1 MKIVFLIC
9 NEVFE
14 DRVYEILNRVGI
26 DYFTCWERVKG
37 KGHGTEPHLG
47 TRAYPGMNA
56 VLMIALQDE
65 ALLAGLVEEIHTA
78 NAAIIRAD
86 DHIRMFQM
94 PLERVI

>member
-14 DRVYEILNRVGI
+14 NRIYEILEKVGI

-47 TRAYPGMNA
+47 TRAFPGMNA
-56 VLMIALQDE
+56 VHMIAIKDE
-65 ALLAGLVEEIHTA
+65 ALLTGLVEEIHKT
-78 NAAIIRAD
+78 NATIIRTD

-94 PLERVI
+94 PLERII